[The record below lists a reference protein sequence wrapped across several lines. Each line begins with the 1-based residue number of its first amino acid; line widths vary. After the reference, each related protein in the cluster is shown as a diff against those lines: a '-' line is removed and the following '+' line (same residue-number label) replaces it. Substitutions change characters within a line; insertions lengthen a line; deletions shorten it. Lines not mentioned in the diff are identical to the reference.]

1 MSTGWDLERREKQ
14 REVAKRLVEEG
25 KFGGAGRGQGRPR
38 KKRASEVVAD
48 LTSAEGQDIFDRMME
63 IVRGGNDGNSISAAR
78 TLLETE
84 EKERKL
90 QLEEEQSYEHM
101 RGNELSE
108 SIMNLLYEL
117 SANGTIELPI
127 VEGEFT
133 PLTEGSADRTVEEL
147 GSAEDATE

>member
-38 KKRASEVVAD
+38 KKRASEVIAEQV
-48 LTSAEGQDIFDRMME
+48 SSEGQDIFDRFME
-63 IVRGGNDGNSISAAR
+63 IVRGGNDGNSIAAGR
-78 TLLETE
+78 TLIEIE

-90 QLEEEQSYEHM
+90 QIEEEQSYEDM
-101 RGNELSE
+101 RGNDLAE
-108 SIMNLLYEL
+108 SIMNLLFEL
-117 SANGTIELPI
+117 SADGAIELPI

-133 PLTEGSADRTVEEL
+133 PLTEGAANRIAEEL
-147 GSAEDATE
+147 GSAEDTAE